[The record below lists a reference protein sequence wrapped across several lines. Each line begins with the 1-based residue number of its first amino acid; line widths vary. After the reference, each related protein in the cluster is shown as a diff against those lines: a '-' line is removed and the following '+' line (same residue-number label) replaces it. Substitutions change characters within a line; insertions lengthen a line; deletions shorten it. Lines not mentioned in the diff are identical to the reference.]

1 MLATRGIY
9 NLQFILPL
17 VKCIFPKFLCK
28 DQERWCLEIENNDDD
43 EDGEDVGDNG
53 EKISK
58 DQRGCQRWFLEIEN
72 RG

>member
-43 EDGEDVGDNG
+43 EDVGEDVG

>member
-1 MLATRGIY
+1 MSRDRK
-9 NLQFILPL
+9 NDDD
-17 VKCIFPKFLCK
+17 K
-28 DQERWCLEIENNDDD
+28 DVGDDDDGGDDDCGNDDNDDD
-43 EDGEDVGDNG
+43 EDVGDDVV